1 MGHDASELSDI
12 HEERWL
18 GGVSVRL
25 VLDAEATGGRFA
37 VVEHRLGPRELM
49 APMHRHT
56 REDEFTVV
64 VEGTVGFVLGE
75 TVQTAT
81 AGEVVRKP
89 REQWH
94 TFFNAG
100 DTPARVLEIIAPPGL
115 ERYFAELVR
124 YFPADAAPDLDGMV
138 DANER
143 FGLDMDFDS
152 LPGLV
157 QRHSLTSPP
166 ELEG

>member
-1 MGHDASELSDI
+1 MPEISDI
-12 HEERWL
+12 REERWL

-25 VLDAEATGGRFA
+25 VLDAADTGGRFA

-49 APMHRHT
+49 APMHRHG

-75 TVQTAT
+75 TTRMAT
-81 AGEVVRKP
+81 TGDVVPKP
-89 REQWH
+89 RGQWH

-100 DTPARVLEIIAPPGL
+100 DTPARVLEILSPPGL

-124 YFPADAAPDLDGMV
+124 CFPADAAPDLAGMA
-138 DANER
+138 DANDR
-143 FGLDMDFDS
+143 YRIDMDFDS

-157 QRHSLTSPP
+157 ERYFLASPP
-166 ELEG
+166 ELES